1 MSKVNV
7 NTIEPSTG
15 TDITLGASGD
25 TITVPSGA
33 TITNSGTATGFGV
46 SLANGVD
53 NRIVTSSSATALNG
67 ETNFIYNGTIV
78 GAGADGANA
87 DLGQGIHIKASDS
100 GGSAASNEAD
110 FLIIE
115 KNSDVGMQFLS
126 STSGTA
132 NIYFGDSGDNN
143 IGRIQYAHGSNVM
156 YFTTNAAERM
166 RITSGGNLLVG
177 SSTAS
182 TGYARVSLVG
192 GHADGTGANSGIQM
206 TYNAG
211 AYGGGA
217 ITTPEAEGGGLKFWN
232 FTGNVGSESY
242 SQKMQINASGDV
254 SIGSTATTAKFNVA
268 TTGGSG
274 YFHNTGSSFGAN
286 NLQSAVNRFTANNS
300 YRFFY
305 CVNSDNVKMQVI
317 DSGAVQNAPNSYGG
331 ISDERTKQD
340 ITDASSQW
348 EDIKALKVR
357 KYKLKC
363 DVALDGENAQSQIG
377 VVSQELEA
385 SGMSGLV
392 LESDSTAQDVKLHSD
407 FGTLEDGTADNGA
420 EPIKD
425 EDGNIT
431 GYEKLFTQ
439 GQKVKAVKYSVLYMK
454 AIKCLQEAITKIETL
469 ETANTNKD
477 TAIADLTTRLEALEN
492 A

>member
-1 MSKVNV
+1 MSEIKVDAIGPRVDNGTL
-7 NTIEPSTG
+7 TI
-15 TDITLGASGD
+15 GAAGD
-25 TITVPSGA
+25 TVNIAGTAGTGFPAGTTINNNADNKVITG
-33 TITNSGTATGFGV
+33 SGTAGT
-46 SLANGVD
+46 
-53 NRIVTSSSATALNG
+53 LNG

-78 GAGADGANA
+78 GAGAAGASA
-87 DLGQGIHIKASDS
+87 DLGSGIHIKTADS
-100 GGSAASNEAD
+100 GASSVDSNAD
-110 FLIIE
+110 QLVIE
-115 KNSDVGMQFLS
+115 RN
-126 STSGTA
+126 
-132 NIYFGDSGDNN
+132 
-143 IGRIQYAHGSNVM
+143 
-156 YFTTNAAERM
+156 
-166 RITSGGNLLVG
+166 
-177 SSTAS
+177 
-182 TGYARVSLVG
+182 
-192 GHADGTGANSGIQM
+192 ANSGLSIISA
-206 TYNAG
+206 NG
-211 AYGGGA
+211 SNGA
-217 ITTPEAEGGGLKFWN
+217 IAFGDPQDDNIGKIEYQHANNSMN
-232 FTGNVGSESY
+232 FVT
-242 SQKMQINASGDV
+242 NASEKMRIASGGDFM
-254 SIGSTATTAKFNVA
+254 IGTTSPNARFHVTRSDNGTTAYVHA
-268 TTGGSG
+268 TNASYGV
-274 YFHNTGSSFGAN
+274 N

-407 FGTLEDGTADNGA
+407 FGSID
-420 EPIKD
+420 D
-425 EDGNIT
+425 EGV
-431 GYEKLFTQ
+431 FTQ

-469 ETANTNKD
+469 ETENTDIK
-477 TAIADLTTRLEALEN
+477 ARLTALEN

>member
-1 MSKVNV
+1 MPTSKIPLVPGTKTLARGSVVIGNASG
-7 NTIEPSTG
+7 EPSALAIGSNTYVLKSDG
-15 TDITLGASGD
+15 TDISWGADAAG
-25 TITVPSGA
+25 TITA
-33 TITNSGTATGFGV
+33 FT
-46 SLANGVD
+46 NGVD
-53 NRIVTSSSATALNG
+53 NRVVTATSATALNG
-67 ETNFIYNGTIV
+67 ESALTFSSPTLKNTTASSGATASGESDELVLEGT
-78 GAGADGANA
+78 A
-87 DLGQGIHIKASDS
+87 
-100 GGSAASNEAD
+100 E
-110 FLIIE
+110 
-115 KNSDVGMQFLS
+115 VGMSILS
-126 STSGTA
+126 ATSGSGSVF
-132 NIYFGDSGDNN
+132 FGDSGANGQ
-143 IGRIQYAHGSNVM
+143 GRLVYYHGDDSMRFV
-156 YFTTNAAERM
+156 TNSSEGM
-166 RITSGGNLLVG
+166 RV
-177 SSTAS
+177 
-182 TGYARVSLVG
+182 
-192 GHADGTGANSGIQM
+192 NS
-206 TYNAG
+206 
-211 AYGGGA
+211 
-217 ITTPEAEGGGLKFWN
+217 
-232 FTGNVGSESY
+232 
-242 SQKMQINASGDV
+242 SGDV

-274 YFHNTGSSFGAN
+274 YFHNTGASFGAN
-286 NLQSAVNRFTANNS
+286 NLQSAVNRFTADNS

-407 FGTLEDGTADNGA
+407 FGS
-420 EPIKD
+420 ID
-425 EDGNIT
+425 EKGV
-431 GYEKLFTQ
+431 FTQ

-454 AIKCLQEAITKIETL
+454 AIKALQESMERIEQ
-469 ETANTNKD
+469 
-477 TAIADLTTRLEALEN
+477 LEAKVTALES

>member
-1 MSKVNV
+1 
-7 NTIEPSTG
+7 
-15 TDITLGASGD
+15 
-25 TITVPSGA
+25 
-33 TITNSGTATGFGV
+33 
-46 SLANGVD
+46 
-53 NRIVTSSSATALNG
+53 
-67 ETNFIYNGTIV
+67 
-78 GAGADGANA
+78 
-87 DLGQGIHIKASDS
+87 
-100 GGSAASNEAD
+100 
-110 FLIIE
+110 
-115 KNSDVGMQFLS
+115 
-126 STSGTA
+126 
-132 NIYFGDSGDNN
+132 
-143 IGRIQYAHGSNVM
+143 M
-156 YFTTNAAERM
+156 YFTTNASEAM
-166 RITSGGNLLVG
+166 RI
-177 SSTAS
+177 
-182 TGYARVSLVG
+182 
-192 GHADGTGANSGIQM
+192 NS
-206 TYNAG
+206 
-211 AYGGGA
+211 
-217 ITTPEAEGGGLKFWN
+217 
-232 FTGNVGSESY
+232 
-242 SQKMQINASGDV
+242 SGDV
-254 SIGSTATTAKFNVA
+254 SVGSTATTAKFNVA

-431 GYEKLFTQ
+431 GYEKLFTK

-454 AIKCLQEAITKIETL
+454 AIKCLQEAQIKIETL
-469 ETANTNKD
+469 ETENTDIK
-477 TAIADLTTRLEALEN
+477 ARLTALES